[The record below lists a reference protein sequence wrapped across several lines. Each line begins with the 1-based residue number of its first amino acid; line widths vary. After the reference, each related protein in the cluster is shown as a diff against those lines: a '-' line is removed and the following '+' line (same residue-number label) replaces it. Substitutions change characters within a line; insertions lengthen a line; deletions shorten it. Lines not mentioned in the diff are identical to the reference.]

1 MYVLDCRN
9 AFRAL
14 ARVLMGVAVRDV
26 KKLAA
31 AGLLWNVRMG
41 VADLKADLDTAPRA
55 EVILNGFRIEN
66 AILEKTVVS
75 NNRSW

>member
-9 AFRAL
+9 AFRAFV
-14 ARVLMGVAVRDV
+14 RVLMGVAVRDV

-41 VADLKADLDTAPRA
+41 DADLKADLDTAPRA
-55 EVILNGFRIEN
+55 EVILNGCRIEN
-66 AILEKTVVS
+66 AILGVIVVS
-75 NNRSW
+75 NN